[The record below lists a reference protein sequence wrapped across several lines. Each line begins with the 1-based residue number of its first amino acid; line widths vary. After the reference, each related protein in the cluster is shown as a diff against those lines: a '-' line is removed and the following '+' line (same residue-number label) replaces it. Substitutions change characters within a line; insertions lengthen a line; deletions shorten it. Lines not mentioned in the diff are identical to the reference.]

1 MGEILAKLEEYYI
14 NYHKEKI
21 FSIEL
26 REEFR
31 DGRSFKILFTYEKK
45 DEIQK
50 FVSNFSEYLPYYVH
64 NGDMLECLDLSNN
77 ISNELIKQS
86 KKCWD
91 GPMVPNRNIRV
102 NGIFGEVFLDF
113 YERIVRKA
121 KVACTYAGRRGYHN
135 NHENTGFDNVLFEI
149 DDGKLEFIFAE
160 AKFVGKKSDAK
171 KSLID
176 DIKGSRIGEVTSMG
190 HLTLEYLND
199 YICFIVEKSSFFC
212 EEDRTVVKKIINEL
226 NNVLINDNG
235 DFVSFLINKGIY
247 IKCVFFA
254 IFCDSNFSP
263 EFFCK
268 EYDKIYSEAKNNLEI
283 IGFKNYSIE
292 IVFIPTLS
300 TSMDIKEAIRKHYE

>member
-31 DGRSFKILFTYEKK
+31 DGRLFKILFNYEKE

-91 GPMVPNRNIRV
+91 GPIVPKRNIKV

-121 KVACTYAGRRGYHN
+121 KVACTYAGRRGYHD
-135 NHENTGFDNVLFEI
+135 NHENTGFDNVLFDI

-160 AKFVGKKSDAK
+160 AKFVSKKSDAK

-176 DIKGSRIGEVTSMG
+176 DIKGSQTGGVTATG

-199 YICFIVEKSSFFC
+199 YIYFIVDKSSFF
-212 EEDRTVVKKIINEL
+212 L
-226 NNVLINDNG
+226 L
-235 DFVSFLINKGIY
+235 
-247 IKCVFFA
+247 
-254 IFCDSNFSP
+254 
-263 EFFCK
+263 
-268 EYDKIYSEAKNNLEI
+268 
-283 IGFKNYSIE
+283 
-292 IVFIPTLS
+292 
-300 TSMDIKEAIRKHYE
+300 